1 MYFSLI
7 LLIFSLLILLKT
19 NFYNKIEN
27 GILLQ
32 NEDNNYDI
40 LPSIDRKNFN
50 NKNHNLTKIFN
61 SKLLFINDKNI
72 TNQYIRYIRKV
83 NKNIDNKTIENNYEI
98 EKKINLENFKNREKQ
113 SLDYVKL
120 CLEEKLIDLKKFKL
134 TENPLISVI
143 LPSYNKEKVIM
154 KSIRSIQ
161 NQSLKNI
168 EIIIVD
174 DLSKDNSKIYYKYLL
189 ETDPR
194 IRVFSH
200 LKNMGCWRTR
210 IDGFLYSRGKYVI
223 FFDSG
228 DLYSDNKV
236 LEDAYI
242 LAEKYNLDSIRMLY
256 KEISSYNNVTNYTI
270 PLFPINAEYNKIVYG
285 SQNIKR
291 YNKEVFNGWGTLWTR
306 LTKSN
311 IFTKGLI
318 LLSSNILNIY
328 KNLWEDLWWNSL
340 ADEVSY
346 NIMIFKRYAYLY
358 YYDGKGEGTIKNN
371 TIFNKDKMIHEFI
384 YFLYFD
390 LELLPKED
398 NKKIIINKLRKFN
411 NKNEEINLNCFISKF
426 YLLDN
431 LIYILLND
439 SFVYNKDKIF
449 LKKIL
454 INSKKR
460 AQLYQRY

>member
-1 MYFSLI
+1 
-7 LLIFSLLILLKT
+7 
-19 NFYNKIEN
+19 
-27 GILLQ
+27 
-32 NEDNNYDI
+32 
-40 LPSIDRKNFN
+40 
-50 NKNHNLTKIFN
+50 
-61 SKLLFINDKNI
+61 
-72 TNQYIRYIRKV
+72 
-83 NKNIDNKTIENNYEI
+83 
-98 EKKINLENFKNREKQ
+98 
-113 SLDYVKL
+113 
-120 CLEEKLIDLKKFKL
+120 
-134 TENPLISVI
+134 
-143 LPSYNKEKVIM
+143 M

-174 DLSKDNSKIYYKYLL
+174 DLSQDNSKIYYKYLL

-194 IRVFSH
+194 IRIFSH

-256 KEISSYNNVTNYTI
+256 KEISNYNNVTNYNI

-346 NIMIFKRYAYLY
+346 NIMIF
-358 YYDGKGEGTIKNN
+358 
-371 TIFNKDKMIHEFI
+371 
-384 YFLYFD
+384 
-390 LELLPKED
+390 
-398 NKKIIINKLRKFN
+398 NKL
-411 NKNEEINLNCFISKF
+411 
-426 YLLDN
+426 
-431 LIYILLND
+431 
-439 SFVYNKDKIF
+439 
-449 LKKIL
+449 
-454 INSKKR
+454 
-460 AQLYQRY
+460 